1 MTLLYFLKGLP
12 ISEAVCLR
20 YAILFA
26 FGKQGE
32 CDGEIALMR
41 TPLLLPL
48 FLAVLVQS
56 PAESCAAME
65 SPAELRI
72 LHTADGQG
80 EVFPCG

>member
-1 MTLLYFLKGLP
+1 MPWLSYIIRIWQAMRMRWGNAMT
-12 ISEAVCLR
+12 
-20 YAILFA
+20 
-26 FGKQGE
+26 
-32 CDGEIALMR
+32 R
-41 TPLLLPL
+41 TLLLLPL
-48 FLAVLVQS
+48 FPAVLVQS